1 MNIALT
7 GGIGSGKSYVCSL
20 LCDFGVDVYDCDAAA
35 KRLIRTSRE
44 LQVQL
49 SDAVGVDLF
58 EGGRFNKAALSRF
71 IVASEANAAKIDS
84 IVHPAVAED
93 YKKSGYQWLESAILF
108 ESKFNE
114 RVDFDYVVCVTAP
127 LEVRIQRVMLRDNLS
142 RERALEWIERQMT
155 QEEKVSR
162 SDFEI
167 VNDGTRDVTLQLRE
181 LMINV
186 NKQIKRI

>member
-20 LCDFGVDVYDCDAAA
+20 LCDFGVEVYDCDTAA

-58 EGGRFNKAALSRF
+58 EGGIFNKAALSRF

-155 QEEKVSR
+155 QKEKVSW

-167 VNDGTRDVTLQLRE
+167 VNDGTMDVTLQLRE

>member
-35 KRLIRTSRE
+35 KMLIRTSRE

-58 EGGRFNKAALSRF
+58 EGGRFNKATLSRF

-93 YKKSGYQWLESAILF
+93 YKKSGYRWLESAILF

-167 VNDGTRDVTLQLRE
+167 VNDGTMDVTLQLRE

>member
-58 EGGRFNKAALSRF
+58 EGGIFNKATLSRF

>member
-20 LCDFGVDVYDCDAAA
+20 LCDFGIDVYDCDAAA

-44 LQVQL
+44 LQAQL

-167 VNDGTRDVTLQLRE
+167 VNDGTKDVTLQLRE